1 MSYIGVMARAVPLS
15 PPPSRSPGRPREFDM
30 DEALD
35 KAVRVFCERGYHAT
49 SIGDLTNA
57 MQLASG
63 SVYKAFKDKRAVFL
77 AAFDRYKVVRDQ
89 ELLDVIRTG
98 KTGLDRIRKALTFF
112 VEASHGAEGR
122 RGCLVVGSAA
132 ELATFDEEI
141 AQRVATA
148 IDKKESLMA
157 ELIRQGQSDGS
168 IPTTVDSNATAQLM
182 LCLLQ
187 GMRVVGKIGRTRTK
201 MLGVVDIAMKT
212 LV

>member
-1 MSYIGVMARAVPLS
+1 MSRG
-15 PPPSRSPGRPREFDM
+15 PGRPREFDM

-49 SIGDLTNA
+49 SVGDLTEA

-77 AAFDRYKVVRDQ
+77 AAFDRYKVVHDQ
-89 ELLDVIRTG
+89 ELQDAVRTG
-98 KTGLDRIRKALTFF
+98 KTGLDRIRRALTFF
-112 VEASHGAEGR
+112 VEASHGVEGR

-141 AQRVATA
+141 AQRVAA
-148 IDKKESLMA
+148 AVEKSEALMA

-168 IPTTVDSNATAQLM
+168 IPTTIDSSATAQLM

-187 GMRVVGKIGRTRTK
+187 GMRVVGKIGRTRKK